1 VIEGGSITAGDN
13 VVRVRTSKE
22 GMSVASLVA
31 LWLDRDAS
39 RVAIKRAVAIE
50 ALADAWREPLRRR
63 LARLS

>member
-1 VIEGGSITAGDN
+1 
-13 VVRVRTSKE
+13 
-22 GMSVASLVA
+22 MSVASLVA